1 MVICIYPNK
10 LKEMNKI
17 NNKCLKILKQI
28 STTQLLSIVFAIIGE
43 LYLQLLISYHL
54 ASDNILLL
62 SSVGI
67 IFLTVLYT
75 SLIYFFLEGKW
86 MNIPLIFIP
95 HVIYFFII
103 FIKSPYLFP
112 MQLDPNDYGG
122 GILLLFV
129 TFCQCMSVLISSIVG
144 TYLNKERCKPKVYAP
159 VPNTKKETISK

>member
-1 MVICIYPNK
+1 
-10 LKEMNKI
+10 MNNI
-17 NNKCLKILKQI
+17 NNKCLRILKQI
-28 STTQLLSIVFAIIGE
+28 SITQLLSIVFAIIGE
-43 LYLQLLISYHL
+43 VYLHLLISYHL
-54 ASDNILLL
+54 VSNNIILL
-62 SSVGI
+62 SSIGI

-144 TYLNKERCKPKVYAP
+144 TYLNKERCKLKQR
-159 VPNTKKETISK
+159 

>member
-1 MVICIYPNK
+1 
-10 LKEMNKI
+10 MNNI
-17 NNKCLKILKQI
+17 NNKCLRILKQI
-28 STTQLLSIVFAIIGE
+28 SITQLLSIVFAIIGE

-67 IFLTVLYT
+67 IFLTILYV

-86 MNIPLIFIP
+86 INIPLIFIP

-129 TFCQCMSVLISSIVG
+129 TFCQCISILISSIVS